1 MSTEKRGTAEKNIE
15 KMKDLMPNDTLPPH
29 SCYIEISLL
38 WILKM
43 PILSLR
49 QISSLSFQLPQHS
62 ELFPYSVCKNL
73 SFKSIISLFSISKA
87 LTDTI
92 F

>member
-1 MSTEKRGTAEKNIE
+1 MRTKKRQTAEENIE
-15 KMKDLMPNDTLPPH
+15 DEGSYADDTLQTH
-29 SCYIEISLL
+29 SSYIEISLL

-49 QISSLSFQLPQHS
+49 QISSFSLQLPQHS
-62 ELFPYSVCKNL
+62 ELFLCSVWKNL
-73 SFKSIISLFSISKA
+73 SFKSIISLFSTSKA
-87 LTDTI
+87 VSDTI